1 MSVRHGA
8 QVINAVPDMAA
19 AVPRRTLTNA
29 SQSVQTDARRRT
41 GQGAGDASETKP
53 STTAEKSSDPADDS
67 KSYTMPADAVSQSK
81 FGSKVSEG
89 PRTLRQKLQ
98 KMQQFF
104 FKTSL
109 QLCVSRGLCKSKIKM
124 LGVVMELFCPEIKDN
139 NSVCV

>member
-8 QVINAVPDMAA
+8 QVINAVPDVAG

-29 SQSVQTDARRRT
+29 SQSVQTDVRRRT

-53 STTAEKSSDPADDS
+53 SATAEKSSDPADDS

-89 PRTLRQKLQ
+89 PRTLRQNTAK
-98 KMQQFF
+98 KCNNFF
-104 FKTSL
+104 
-109 QLCVSRGLCKSKIKM
+109 
-124 LGVVMELFCPEIKDN
+124 
-139 NSVCV
+139 